1 MGQAPGDDVKAVA
14 EVEREVDEL
23 RARTQALLEELERR
37 IRDGVDRARGAVNR
51 VKHAVDVPAHLRAL
65 PAAIKRRPALA
76 GGIGAGAAAAIAL
89 AIGLSV
95 HRRRLAARPM
105 ARMQRRAAA
114 YRALLAEPQR
124 ALHPRPPLW
133 RTLARAALLSIASSL
148 AFSLT
153 ATAYRHLAAPRP
165 RQLPEPVGV

>member
-95 HRRRLAARPM
+95 HRRRLAAR
-105 ARMQRRAAA
+105 MQRRAAA